1 MKVLE
6 ELKGRFAELSEREQK
21 MVLLSVITMIFAI
34 FYFVVYA
41 PMQNSIELGK
51 VKVNAQKEALTWVTQ
66 NANKAI
72 QLKQSGSA
80 TGNYKG
86 SLPQA
91 VNQTATRQNIAITR
105 MQPQS
110 DDILVW
116 VDNAEFNSVIN
127 WLQALENMGIKITE
141 ADIAEGDGSG
151 TVKIR
156 RLRLSKL

>member
-1 MKVLE
+1 MKILE
-6 ELKGRFAELSEREQK
+6 EFKGRFTELSEREQK
-21 MVLLSVITMIFAI
+21 LVLLSAVVVIVAIIYFAI
-34 FYFVVYA
+34 YA
-41 PMQNSIELGK
+41 PLQNSIVQGK
-51 VKVNAQKEALTWVTQ
+51 TKLNAQKEALTWVTQ

-72 QLKQSGSA
+72 QLKQSGS
-80 TGNYKG
+80 GPDSYKG

-91 VNQTATRQNIAITR
+91 VNQTATRQNISITR

-110 DDILVW
+110 DDILIW
-116 VDNAEFNSVIN
+116 VDSADFNSVIN

-156 RLRLSKL
+156 RLRLSKV

>member
-1 MKVLE
+1 MKMLE

-21 MVLLSVITMIFAI
+21 MVLLSAIVVIIAVI
-34 FYFVVYA
+34 YFVIYA
-41 PMQNSIELGK
+41 PLQNSIDLGNTK
-51 VKVNAQKEALTWVTQ
+51 INAQKEALTWVTQ

-72 QLKQSGSA
+72 QLKQSGSG
-80 TGNYKG
+80 TDSYKG

-91 VNQTATRQNIAITR
+91 VNQTATRQNISITR

-116 VDNAEFNSVIN
+116 VDSADFNNVIN

-156 RLRLSKL
+156 RLRLSKV